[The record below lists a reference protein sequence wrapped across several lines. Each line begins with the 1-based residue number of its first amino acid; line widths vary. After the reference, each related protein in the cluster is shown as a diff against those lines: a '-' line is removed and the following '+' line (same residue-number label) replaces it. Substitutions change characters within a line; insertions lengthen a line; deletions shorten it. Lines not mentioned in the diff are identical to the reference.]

1 MRCYIDCVHCYLK
14 QAATC
19 MGLAN
24 IDEDAQHRVLYEL
37 MDDIK
42 GYDRENSPAVN
53 SSKALLKTYELIKN
67 SDPYK
72 EVKKQSNDLA
82 LALYPRL
89 KEYLNTVSD
98 RLHEALKISVAGNVI
113 DLGPQRD
120 FDVEKELDHSLRFGF
135 TIDHYEKFI
144 QKLESAKELLFLGD
158 NAGEIV
164 FDKIL
169 VEEIRA
175 MGKKVT
181 YVVKE
186 GPVLN
191 DATMED
197 AVYVGMDKVAKVIT
211 NGTNYLGTCLDRV
224 PAEFLDLLRNTDIVI
239 SKGQANFES
248 LDQEEMAKGRIFFIL
263 KVKCENIAKETGV
276 KLGDVVFF
284 TM

>member
-1 MRCYIDCVHCYLK
+1 
-14 QAATC
+14 
-19 MGLAN
+19 
-24 IDEDAQHRVLYEL
+24 
-37 MDDIK
+37 
-42 GYDRENSPAVN
+42 VN

-248 LDQEEMAKGRIFFIL
+248 LDQDEMAKGRIFFIL